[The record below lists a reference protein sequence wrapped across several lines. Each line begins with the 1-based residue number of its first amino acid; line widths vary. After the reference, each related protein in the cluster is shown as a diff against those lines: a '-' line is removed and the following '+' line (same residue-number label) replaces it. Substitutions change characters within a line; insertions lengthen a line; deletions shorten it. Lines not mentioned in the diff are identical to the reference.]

1 MASPS
6 PNDFDEIVNGARLG
20 DSVMAV
26 SSRAVSPL
34 AVEGGGSWTGASTAT
49 TLGLASALEVERLAG
64 PHAAIDR
71 QITIVAIR
79 P

>member
-1 MASPS
+1 MT
-6 PNDFDEIVNGARLG
+6 
-20 DSVMAV
+20 V

-34 AVEGGGSWTGASTAT
+34 AVEEGRFWTGASTAT